1 MINFDHQLF
10 FQSSNIKVEEFQILD
25 SNIFLV
31 KKFNWDYEEALL
43 FQESCVNEVQK
54 NNQLVFFILCS
65 HPQSFTMGRG
75 LQKNDHEDFLLKEF
89 SSDDKEKIHSP
100 LVQIKRGG
108 GLTFHYPGQMVF
120 YPILSTTHWNLKVH
134 DFMVSILKSCENIL
148 NQSYPELENS
158 LQTKIDYL
166 GLWFIK
172 NQQRRKIASIGVAAT
187 RFITYHGLALNF
199 FHSEEMFLEIKK
211 VYPCGLPGD
220 IYNSLEQILVDRQR
234 KLSIKEFDQFQI
246 LFIKSILNEIQTKIL
261 TKNQ

>member
-1 MINFDHQLF
+1 MTFDHQLF
-10 FQSSNIKVEEFQILD
+10 FQSLNINPEEFQILD

-31 KKFNWDYEEALL
+31 KKFNWIYEEALK

-54 NNQLVFFILCS
+54 NNRLVFFILCS

-89 SSDDKEKIHSP
+89 SNEDIEKIQSP
-100 LVQIKRGG
+100 LIQIKRGG

-120 YPILSTTHWNLKVH
+120 YPILSMTHWNLKVH
-134 DFMVSILKSCENIL
+134 DFMVSILKACENIL
-148 NQSYPELENS
+148 NQKYPELDNQLE
-158 LQTKIDYL
+158 TKIDYL
-166 GLWFIK
+166 GLWFIN
-172 NQQRRKIASIGVAAT
+172 NQQRKKIASIGVAAT

-220 IYNSLEQILVDRQR
+220 IYNSLEQLLIDRKR
-234 KLSIKEFDQFQI
+234 KLNFEEFDQFQI
-246 LFIKSILNEIQTKIL
+246 LFINSILSEIQTKIL
-261 TKNQ
+261 MRNP